1 MLTKELGLIEYID
14 DAITLRYIN
23 DKGYTLQNYI
33 LNKNVNNKLDTI
45 KTKFVHS
52 LAISSAIAYI
62 IGLGDRHLD
71 NINDKYI
78 WKYISC

>member
-33 LNKNVNNKLDTI
+33 LKM
-45 KTKFVHS
+45 
-52 LAISSAIAYI
+52 
-62 IGLGDRHLD
+62 
-71 NINDKYI
+71 
-78 WKYISC
+78 